1 MGEESLDE
9 KVDSFKWNTLST
21 VAAGLGLAFAVSAI
35 NLYVAHDK
43 LDLSFRNHLE
53 GDLILWRMNDNRLTE
68 FKGLISDLTADL
80 VETNKLIGDLEKR
93 ILQLQYQLNRNGHSK
108 SSQEAGYPFKTP
120 CPIETGAEGEPCEE
134 IDSPVE
140 VKNQSPFKS
149 LNANK
154 PVQINP

>member
-9 KVDSFKWNTLST
+9 KVDSFKWNTMSAIIAVMVSGLF
-21 VAAGLGLAFAVSAI
+21 VAAF

-68 FKGLISDLTADL
+68 FKGLITDLTADL

-134 IDSPVE
+134 VDSPVE
-140 VKNQSPFKS
+140 VKSESPFKS